1 MPMPCRPHGFAQER
15 HVLLF
20 GISGDFRPCNA
31 SWRKPFQQ
39 KGQRRTMRVPCRHHG
54 FAQKQH
60 VPLRGISGDLA
71 PATRRG

>member
-1 MPMPCRPHGFAQER
+1 MRRTAAVAACPVRAETASAAT
-15 HVLLF
+15 
-20 GISGDFRPCNA
+20 ITINA
-31 SWRKPFQQ
+31 SRLKPFQQ

-71 PATRRG
+71 PATLRG